1 MLCQF
6 RFKNYKSYR
15 DDAVLDMTAANI
27 EEFSDTLLSA
37 PGENFSKLLPVAVI
51 YGPNAGGKSNAISAL
66 AYLISRVSEPIFR
79 STGVSNPFGMV
90 LKGYSPFLFD
100 EESKKEPTEFEIT
113 FRTKHAQYN
122 YTLSILNNNVYSESL
137 NYIKIPCTRRRSV
150 MLFQR
155 SSDEIVLGTAIKKR
169 NKQKVSPSIPFLSFL
184 AINYDIFEINDAVSW
199 FQKCIIENYAIPDS
213 DHRFASLLM
222 EPDLK
227 KSYLSL
233 LSAMDIPISDIVTKK
248 DPSSED
254 DNTFQIFTTHT
265 VNGKLYNLDLGY
277 ESEGT
282 QKILSA
288 LPGISYSLAIGG
300 LVLFDEFDAKLH
312 PKLLRFIIDAYTNPK
327 INKANAQLIITC
339 HDVSIMKNDY
349 LRRDEIW
356 FAATNQ
362 ESSSELWCL
371 YDILDENGNHV
382 KNTTAY
388 DRQYLTGRY
397 GADPYLRRMIEWEE
411 QDAKKTKAP

>member
-15 DDAVLDMTAANI
+15 DDAILDMTAANI
-27 EEFSDTLLSA
+27 EEFSDTLLPA
-37 PGENFSKLLPVAVI
+37 PGEKFSQLLPIAVI

-79 STGVSNPFGMV
+79 STGVKNPFGMV
-90 LKGYSPFLFD
+90 LQGYSPFLFD
-100 EESKKEPTEFEIT
+100 EESRKKPTEFEIT
-113 FRTKHAQYN
+113 FRTNHAQYN
-122 YTLSILNNNVYSESL
+122 YTLSILDNNVYYESL
-137 NYIKIPCTRRRSV
+137 NYIKFPCTRRRTV

-155 SSDEIVLGTAIKKR
+155 STDEIVLGTALKKR

-184 AINYDIFEINDAVSW
+184 AINYDIFEINDAVNW
-199 FQKCIIENYAIPDS
+199 FQNCIIENYAIPDS

-222 EPDLK
+222 EPGLK
-227 KSYLSL
+227 KSYLTL
-233 LSAMDIPISDIVTKK
+233 LSAMDIPITDIVTKE
-248 DPSSED
+248 DSLSED
-254 DNTFQIFTTHT
+254 DKAFQIIATHT
-265 VNGKLYNLDLGY
+265 VNGKQYNLDLGN

-312 PKLLRFIIDAYTNPK
+312 PKLLRFIIDAFTNPE
-327 INKANAQLIITC
+327 INQSNAQLVFSC

-362 ESSSELWCL
+362 DSSSELWCL

-388 DRQYLTGRY
+388 DKQYLTGRY
-397 GADPYLRRMIEWEE
+397 GADPYLDRMRNWGS
-411 QDAKKTKAP
+411 QNA

>member
-15 DDAVLDMTAANI
+15 DDAILDMTAANI
-27 EEFSDTLLSA
+27 EEFSDTLIPA
-37 PGENFSKLLPVAVI
+37 PGENFSQLLPVAVI

-66 AYLISRVSEPIFR
+66 AYLISRVSEPIIR
-79 STGVSNPFGMV
+79 STGKGNPFGMF

-100 EESKKEPTEFEIT
+100 DESKHKPTEFEIT
-113 FRTKHAQYN
+113 FRTGHAQYQ
-122 YTLSILNNNVYSESL
+122 YALSLLNNKIYYESL
-137 NYIKIPCTRRRSV
+137 SYIKLPCVRRRPV
-150 MLFQR
+150 LMFRRTADKIL
-155 SSDEIVLGTAIKKR
+155 LGTALKKR
-169 NKQKVSPSIPFLSFL
+169 KKQKVSPSIPFLSFL
-184 AINYDIFEINDAVSW
+184 EINYDIFEIKDAVSW
-199 FQKCIIENYAIPDS
+199 FQNCIIENYALPYR
-213 DHRFASLLM
+213 DHRFASVLM
-222 EPDLK
+222 EPELK
-227 KSYLSL
+227 EGYLSL
-233 LSAMDIPISDIVTKK
+233 LSAMDISISDITVK
-248 DPSSED
+248 DEPSSDD
-254 DNTFQIFTTHT
+254 DNTVSIYTTHT
-265 VNGKLYNLDLGY
+265 VNGNRYNLDLGH

-288 LPGISYSLAIGG
+288 LPGIAYSLESGG

-312 PKLLRFIIDAYTNPK
+312 PKLLRFIINAYMDPLM
-327 INKANAQLIITC
+327 NKNHAQLIFTC

-362 ESSSELWCL
+362 DSSSELWCL

-382 KNTTAY
+382 KNTAAY

-397 GADPYLRRMIEWEE
+397 GADPYLNRMRNWGN
-411 QDAKKTKAP
+411 QNA